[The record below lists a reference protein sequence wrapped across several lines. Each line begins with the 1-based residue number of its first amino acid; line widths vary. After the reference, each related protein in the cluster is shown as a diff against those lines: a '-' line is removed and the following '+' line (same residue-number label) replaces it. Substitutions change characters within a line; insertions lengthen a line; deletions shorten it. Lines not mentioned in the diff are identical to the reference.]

1 MESFSVGK
9 RRSKTLYDA
18 RTKVARLMNDRKE
31 VLLGRGRKLLGLLGI
46 IREAPQ
52 AMFYQGA
59 SHLLGDFKSLR
70 YVLDR
75 LG

>member
-1 MESFSVGK
+1 MESFSVGR

-52 AMFYQGA
+52 AMFY
-59 SHLLGDFKSLR
+59 
-70 YVLDR
+70 
-75 LG
+75 